1 VPEESNKL
9 NAKIFDVAHGFCS
22 YIVAGNGN
30 VILYDAG
37 YNVDTGFSPSV
48 YLADHGC
55 TAIEWFVV
63 SHYDEDHIADLPNL
77 RDAFTI
83 QMLTRNRTV
92 SPEQVMGMKEGT
104 GEYTPAMES
113 MLDMMRTY
121 NADIVN
127 FPAFPDIEAK
137 FFYNQYGDFLDTNN
151 LSVVMFLHS
160 GNLHVVY
167 SGDLER
173 AGWQKLLEKPEF
185 RDELG
190 RANIF
195 IASHHGRES
204 GYCEEVFAFCKPAL
218 VIISDTEPD
227 DDSQAETYAKHA
239 TGIQW
244 NGTLR
249 RVLTTHQNG
258 MITLEQL
265 PGQTATVNAIRE
277 PARR

>member
-1 VPEESNKL
+1 V

-22 YIVAGNGN
+22 YIVASNGN

-37 YNVDTGFSPSV
+37 YNIDTGFSPSV

-55 TAIEWFVV
+55 TGIEWFVV

-92 SPEQVMGMKEGT
+92 SPEQVMAMKEGT

-121 NADIVN
+121 NGEIVN
-127 FPAFPDIEAK
+127 FPEFTDIEAK
-137 FFYNQYGDFLDTNN
+137 FFHNQYGDFLDTNN

-160 GNLHVVY
+160 ADLHVVY

-173 AGWQKLLEKPEF
+173 AGWLKLLENPDF
-185 RDELG
+185 RNELG
-190 RANIF
+190 RVNIF

-204 GYCEEVFAFCKPAL
+204 GYCEEVFAFCHPNL

-227 DDSQAETYAKHA
+227 DDSQADTYANHA
-239 TGIQW
+239 SGIQW
-244 NGTLR
+244 NGGVR

-258 MITLEQL
+258 MITLQQL
-265 PGQTATVNAIRE
+265 PGQMATVNAVRE
-277 PARR
+277 PAWR